1 MYNILPIYLDLLVEL
16 HREIIATKVGHIT
29 NKFLLMYNILP
40 IHRITRFLPRYITR
54 LYCIPYLTLASPHL
68 ARFILVIQTWK
79 ELFKQKQMGALTA
92 ISHAFNAYL
101 IVTFQTLSY
110 PSLPHVAS
118 PYIAL
123 FTPNQTWKELFK
135 QKQMGAVAAAS
146 NEEDSKDGD
155 GDVSSKGGEDEEEEE
170 DEDEQQGGISV
181 VSGGESVGTFGRG
194 KKSSQAPAPPPVD
207 PLHLHTVSLPLVMA
221 SVDVLF
227 PR

>member
-1 MYNILPIYLDLLVEL
+1 MGLPRVRLFAAFLGMQGSGDFEGDNGPMGNNSDNDAAKREKTLMEKLLQSPHAVAIYLDLLVEI
-16 HREIIATKVGHIT
+16 HREIIATK
-29 NKFLLMYNILP
+29 
-40 IHRITRFLPRYITR
+40 
-54 LYCIPYLTLASPHL
+54 
-68 ARFILVIQTWK
+68 TWK
-79 ELFKQKQMGALTA
+79 ELFKQKQMG
-92 ISHAFNAYL
+92 
-101 IVTFQTLSY
+101 
-110 PSLPHVAS
+110 SL
-118 PYIAL
+118 
-123 FTPNQTWKELFK
+123 
-135 QKQMGAVAAAS
+135 AAAS

-155 GDVSSKGGEDEEEEE
+155 GDVSSKGGEEEEGDEDE